1 MSGNSSTKIS
11 VEAIENIFQAQLN
24 NVIQVGQT
32 TAKERIK
39 KLKLLEKVILE
50 SQDEII
56 KALDADF
63 SKPEIEVLLSEIA
76 IITNKIHFVCR
87 KLTSWMAPKRIKRF
101 LTVPTISGEL
111 EYKPK
116 GACLI
121 IAPWNYPFSLAFG
134 PLVYAIAAGNT
145 VILKPSE
152 LTQNTA
158 NCIESIINKVFKS
171 NEVAVIKGDAE
182 VAQILTALPFNHIFF
197 TGSPQVGHFVMEAA
211 AKNLTSVTLELG
223 GKSPVIVTES
233 ANLEIAAKR
242 IVWGKY
248 INAGQTCI
256 APDYVLVHHSIYD
269 AFILELKRAVET
281 AQNGHDFPGSKFSK
295 IINQSHTKRLIS
307 LLDDAKNLGAKVELG
322 GNTSLENREIDFT
335 VLTSISDE
343 MLCMNEEI
351 FGPILPIKKY
361 DDLFDAVNFVFKKP
375 RPLASYIFTKKRN
388 DVTVLSDSIRT
399 GVVFQNDVL
408 LQFGHPY
415 APFGGIN
422 NSGFGNSNG
431 IYGFKAFSHEQP
443 VLKNLSWSPIDLL
456 HPPYTSFHKK
466 ILNLVI
472 KWL

>member
-1 MSGNSSTKIS
+1 MSTPIS
-11 VEAIENIFQAQLN
+11 IEVIESIFQAQLN
-24 NVIQVGQT
+24 NVIEVGQT
-32 TAKERIK
+32 TAKQRIK

-63 SKPEIEVLLSEIA
+63 SKPQIEVLLTEIA

-87 KLTSWMAPKRIKRF
+87 KLSSWMAPRRIKRF
-101 LTVPTISGEL
+101 LTVPTLSGHL

-158 NCIESIINKVFKS
+158 NCIENIIKKVFKP
-171 NEVAVIKGDAE
+171 NEVAVIQGDAE
-182 VAQILTALPFNHIFF
+182 IAQHLTALPFNHIFF
-197 TGSPQVGHFVMEAA
+197 TGSPQVGKFVMEAA
-211 AKNLTSVTLELG
+211 AKHLTSVTLELG
-223 GKSPVIVTES
+223 GKSPVIVTET
-233 ANLEIAAKR
+233 ADLEMAAKR

-248 INAGQTCI
+248 VNAGQTCI
-256 APDYVLVHHSIYD
+256 APDYVLVHQSKYD
-269 AFILELKRAVET
+269 AFILALKKAVEN
-281 AQNGHDFPGSKFSK
+281 AQNGHNFSGSQFSK
-295 IINQSHTKRLIS
+295 LINQKHTQRLIS
-307 LLDDAKNLGAKVELG
+307 MLDDATNLGGKIELG
-322 GNTSLENREIDFT
+322 GKSSLENREFEFT
-335 VLTSISDE
+335 VLSSISDE
-343 MLCMNEEI
+343 MLCMKEEI
-351 FGPILPIKKY
+351 FGPLLPIKKY
-361 DDLFDAVNFVFKKP
+361 DDLFDAVNFVLKRP
-375 RPLASYIFTKKRN
+375 RPLASYIFTKNQN
-388 DVTVLSDSIRT
+388 DVHVFSDTIRT
-399 GVVFQNDVL
+399 GAVLQNDVL

-431 IYGFKAFSHEQP
+431 IYGFKAFSHSQP

-456 HPPYTSFHKK
+456 HPPYSPFHKK
-466 ILNLVI
+466 ILDLVI
-472 KWL
+472 KWF